1 MARRANRNRQVALT
15 AKDIRFEHRLVLT
28 NWMLDL
34 FGVATF
40 EDLAKPSMREP
51 DREGFDENG
60 ISRFHHEM
68 KLLFNRPELP
78 DDLLLAYDGNI
89 VRHWKAI
96 TERRNADGQNLY
108 PKYFQYLSL
117 LFAEIHLDRYFR
129 GPEKL
134 PEDLNAYAE
143 QFNRGETL
151 QQKALGQLFAT
162 GLPADIQI
170 RPYEPED
177 LRKLAFWSA
186 TGSGK
191 TLLMHINILQYRHY
205 LELHGRERD
214 LNRIILLT
222 PNEGLSLQHLD
233 EFRLS
238 GMEADLFD
246 KDAGGL
252 FTGKGVEIIDVHK
265 LRETTGEKTVAVD
278 RFEHN
283 NLVLVDEGHRG
294 TTGAEVGTWMQM
306 RNRLCEKGFSFEYSA
321 TFGQA
326 MKASGSKDLP
336 HEYAKCILF
345 DYSYKYFYGDG
356 YGKEYRILNL
366 EDDSNE
372 DHRRHYLTA
381 CLLAFY
387 QQQRLFRDK
396 REELRRF
403 LIEKPLWI
411 FVGGSVT
418 KTPSKK
424 DVSDVVDILL
434 FLARFVKHL
443 DESIRYLDLLL
454 RGRSGLHDANGREL
468 FSDAFTYLGQ
478 LGLSGET
485 VYRDI
490 LATLFNANVAG
501 SLHVRRLKASSD
513 AEGEVALHVGD
524 DNEPFGLIN
533 VGDPTGL
540 CKLCAEREHADY
552 LAVSDSEFSESI
564 FRRVNDTDSTVNVL
578 IGSKKF
584 SEGWSSWRVSTM
596 GLMNIGKKEGSQIIQ
611 LFGRGVRLKGLDF
624 CLKRSHR
631 IVGLHAP
638 PDIGRLET
646 LNVFGV
652 HADYMRQFKEY
663 LEDEGLP
670 ANEDRIE
677 FVLPVVKNLGQRPL
691 KVIRLKEGVDFKK
704 QGPKP
709 TLATPD
715 EHVGKYRVVVDW
727 YPKIQALASIRGQ
740 GATNVQDP
748 DECPF
753 GKKHMAFLDFDA
765 LYFDLQRFKN
775 EHAWY
780 NLNLSKAT
788 LPQLLMDDSWYVL
801 RIPSEEMETRS
812 FEQVRCWQEIAS
824 ALLRKYC
831 KRLYEVRRAAWE
843 SKHLEYAVLTEDDG
857 NFAVY
862 NYENEDGET
871 GYLFQIEQSRK
882 DIVAKLE
889 ELKRIVQSGALR
901 DFDVFHGVH
910 PILFGRHLY
919 QPLVYVNS
927 DLVEVKPVALSNDGE
942 RDFVLDLKGFC
953 DRNAGF
959 FEGKELYLLRNMSR
973 GRGIGFFDAGNF
985 HPDFILWLLADGRQ
999 YINFVDPKGIRNLK
1013 GEDDP
1018 KIAFYQTIKSIED
1031 DLRAQDPT
1039 VTLNSFIISNTR
1051 LQEVSWWA
1059 GGMTKQQF
1067 EERHVLFQNEDKAT
1081 YIKKM
1086 LGMTVEG

>member
-1 MARRANRNRQVALT
+1 MSKTVRRTQNTKAI
-15 AKDIRFEHRLVLT
+15 KFEHRLVLT
-28 NWMLDL
+28 HWMLDL

-40 EDLAKPSMREP
+40 KDLAKHLDEATL
-51 DREGFDENG
+51 EGFTEDG
-60 ISRFHHEM
+60 VSRFHQQM
-68 KLLFNRPELP
+68 KLLFDRPELP
-78 DDLLLAYDGNI
+78 NDLLLAYDENI

-96 TERRNADGQNLY
+96 TEQRNADGQNLY

-117 LFAEIHLDRYFR
+117 LFAEIYLDRYFR

-134 PEDLNAYAE
+134 LEDLNEYAE

-151 QQKALGQLFAT
+151 QQRALGKLFAT
-162 GLPADIQI
+162 GLPDDIQI
-170 RPYEPED
+170 RSYEPED

-191 TLLMHINILQYRHY
+191 TLLMHVNILQYRHY
-205 LELHGRERD
+205 LKLHGRERD

-265 LRETTGEKTVAVD
+265 LRETTGDKTVAVD
-278 RFEHN
+278 AFEGN

-294 TTGAEVGTWMQM
+294 TTGAEIGHWMQM

-372 DHRRHYLTA
+372 DYRRHYLTA

-387 QQQRLFRDK
+387 QQQRLFRDR

-403 LIEKPLWI
+403 LIERPLWI

-418 KTPSKK
+418 KTPRQR
-424 DVSDVVDILL
+424 DVADVVDILL
-434 FLARFVKHL
+434 FLAHFLKHQ
-443 DESIRYLDLLL
+443 DESIRYLDMLLQ
-454 RGRSGLHDANGREL
+454 GQSGLQDSQKREL

-478 LGLSGET
+478 LGLCGET
-485 VYRDI
+485 AFRGI
-490 LATLFNANVAG
+490 LATLFNAQVAG
-501 SLHVRRLKASSD
+501 SLHVRRLKASTE
-513 AEGEVALHVGD
+513 AEGEIALHIGD
-524 DNEPFGLIN
+524 ENEPFGLIN
-533 VGDPTGL
+533 VGDATGL
-540 CKLCAEREHADY
+540 CKLCEDHPDY

-564 FRRVNDTDSTVNVL
+564 FRRVNEADSTVNVL

-611 LFGRGVRLKGLDF
+611 LFGRGVRLKGLGF
-624 CLKRSHR
+624 CLKRSR
-631 IVGLHAP
+631 NIAGLRAP
-638 PDIGRLET
+638 QDIERLET
-646 LNVFGV
+646 LNVFGI

-677 FVLPVVKNLGQRPL
+677 FILPVVKNLGQRPL

-709 TLATPD
+709 TLDTPD
-715 EHVGKYRVVVDW
+715 EHIRKNRVVVDW

-740 GATNVQDP
+740 GTVDAQAP
-748 DECPF
+748 YECWF
-753 GKKHMAFLDFDA
+753 RKDHMAFLDIDS
-765 LYFDLQRFKN
+765 LYFDLQRLKS
-775 EHAWY
+775 ERAWY
-780 NLNLSKAT
+780 NLNLSKAKIAE
-788 LPQLLMDDSWYVL
+788 LLTDDSWYVVY
-801 RIPSEEMETRS
+801 IPSEAMEPRS

-831 KRLYEVRRAAWE
+831 RRFYEARKAAWE

-862 NYENEDGET
+862 DYENEDGEK

-882 DIVAKLE
+882 DIKAKLE
-889 ELKRIVQSGALR
+889 ELKEIVRSGALR
-901 DFDVFHGVH
+901 DFDMFHGIH

-919 QPLVYVNS
+919 QPLIYVSS
-927 DLVEVKPVALSNDGE
+927 DVVEVKPVSLSNDGE
-942 RDFVLDLKGFC
+942 RDFVLDLKRFC
-953 DRNAGF
+953 GENAGF

-973 GRGIGFFDAGNF
+973 GRGIGFFEAGNF

-999 YINFVDPKGIRNLK
+999 YINFVDPKGIRNLR
-1013 GEDDP
+1013 EDHP
-1018 KIAFYQTIKSIED
+1018 KIMFYQSVKTIEN

-1051 LQEVSWWA
+1051 LPEIPWHA

-1067 EERHVLFQNEDKAT
+1067 EERHVLFQNEDRAT
-1081 YIKKM
+1081 YIGKM
-1086 LGMTVEG
+1086 LAMTVEG